1 LTLKTL
7 PFQELPFSNLFSD
20 YCTEFNKLSNF
31 FDFNPFDNHDVIK
44 KISQTTFTHRKELE
58 AVLKE
63 YNNPSLMHPKAI
75 ANLDALIQSDE
86 VYTVVTG
93 QQLIVAGGPMFTV
106 YKILTAIEYAGRIEA
121 LTGKKVVPVFWLADE
136 DHDYD
141 EIAKMALPF
150 GNEWKSLELSA
161 TSNTGKRVADI
172 QIEEDIEKFV
182 QELDDILIPTDF
194 KSEILQIL
202 KACYSRNRTH
212 GESFARLITTLF
224 SRFGLILAGSSRSN
238 AQKFLNT
245 SVISLIH
252 KTEEIHHSLEKMSA
266 HLEKKYH
273 RQAAVGSSNWFYVG
287 EDGIRQKLQ
296 YENDKWS
303 VSGLSLSTTELI
315 DKVSKNPGIVSPNV
329 FLRPLLQDKLLP
341 NLAYIAGPGE
351 VSYYAQMKD
360 LYQVCGQSMPIIVPR
375 FSASI
380 LEGAVKKSFEELP
393 FRLVDYNERIED
405 LESRF
410 LKDSNILDVNE
421 FIGMY
426 KSGIEAL
433 ADSRIQEI
441 EILDKSLV
449 GTLQKVKSDQ
459 LNLLENLRSK
469 MIKSAKNSLE
479 VQIKRINKVQF
490 ATFPNRNLQERE
502 LAFIYLLNK
511 YGIGVIDTLYDS
523 VVKSDFKRHHIEVL

>member
-1 LTLKTL
+1 
-7 PFQELPFSNLFSD
+7 
-20 YCTEFNKLSNF
+20 
-31 FDFNPFDNHDVIK
+31 
-44 KISQTTFTHRKELE
+44 
-58 AVLKE
+58 
-63 YNNPSLMHPKAI
+63 
-75 ANLDALIQSDE
+75 
-86 VYTVVTG
+86 
-93 QQLIVAGGPMFTV
+93 
-106 YKILTAIEYAGRIEA
+106 
-121 LTGKKVVPVFWLADE
+121 
-136 DHDYD
+136 
-141 EIAKMALPF
+141 
-150 GNEWKSLELSA
+150 
-161 TSNTGKRVADI
+161 
-172 QIEEDIEKFV
+172 
-182 QELDDILIPTDF
+182 
-194 KSEILQIL
+194 
-202 KACYSRNRTH
+202 
-212 GESFARLITTLF
+212 
-224 SRFGLILAGSSRSN
+224 
-238 AQKFLNT
+238 
-245 SVISLIH
+245 
-252 KTEEIHHSLEKMSA
+252 MSA

-375 FSASI
+375 FSATI

-421 FIGMY
+421 FIDMY
-426 KSGIEAL
+426 KSDIEAL